1 MSLSL
6 YRLRQI
12 RPVLPLRGRV
22 PFAQTLQRQARQHML
37 LRYCWAGLL
46 LLALP
51 AAAQDAPASATAG
64 PAAPAY
70 SRDTPVE
77 KMTSDPAA
85 AAVLNKDL
93 PGLLTAPEFA
103 IFKSMSL
110 KQLQQASG
118 GDLSEVDV
126 AKAEADLQ
134 ALPAH

>member
-1 MSLSL
+1 
-6 YRLRQI
+6 
-12 RPVLPLRGRV
+12 
-22 PFAQTLQRQARQHML
+22 ML
-37 LRYCWAGLL
+37 LRQCCAGLL
-46 LLALP
+46 LLTLP
-51 AAAQDAPASATAG
+51 AAAQDAPASAPASTTTTASQ
-64 PAAPAY
+64 PADTTASPPAEPY
-70 SRDTPVE
+70 SRNTPVE
-77 KMTSDPAA
+77 KLASDPAA
-85 AAVLNKDL
+85 VAVLNKDL

>member
-1 MSLSL
+1 
-6 YRLRQI
+6 
-12 RPVLPLRGRV
+12 
-22 PFAQTLQRQARQHML
+22 ML
-37 LRYCWAGLL
+37 LRYCWAGMLL
-46 LLALP
+46 LTLP
-51 AAAQDAPASATAG
+51 AAAQDAPASAPASTTVSAPASATANTPASTTASAPATPAASA
-64 PAAPAY
+64 PAAPY
-70 SRDTPVE
+70 SRNTPVE
-77 KMTSDPAA
+77 KLTSDPAA
-85 AAVLNKDL
+85 VAVLNKDL

>member
-1 MSLSL
+1 
-6 YRLRQI
+6 
-12 RPVLPLRGRV
+12 
-22 PFAQTLQRQARQHML
+22 ML
-37 LRYCWAGLL
+37 FKQCCAGLL
-46 LLALP
+46 LLTLP
-51 AAAQDAPASATAG
+51 AAAQDAPASVPADTKPGTPAG
-64 PAAPAY
+64 AAAGGPAY

-77 KMTSDPAA
+77 KLATDPAA
-85 AAVLNKDL
+85 VAVLNKDL
-93 PGLLTAPEFA
+93 PGLLTAPEFS

>member
-1 MSLSL
+1 
-6 YRLRQI
+6 
-12 RPVLPLRGRV
+12 
-22 PFAQTLQRQARQHML
+22 ML

-51 AAAQDAPASATAG
+51 AAAQDAPASAPASTAASTTAS
-64 PAAPAY
+64 PAAPAN

-85 AAVLNKDL
+85 VAVLNKDL

>member
-1 MSLSL
+1 
-6 YRLRQI
+6 
-12 RPVLPLRGRV
+12 
-22 PFAQTLQRQARQHML
+22 ML
-37 LRYCWAGLL
+37 LRYCWTGLL
-46 LLALP
+46 LLTLP
-51 AAAQDAPASATAG
+51 AAAQDAPASTAASA
-64 PAAPAY
+64 PASAAASTPAPAY

-85 AAVLNKDL
+85 VAVLNKDL
-93 PGLLTAPEFA
+93 PGLLTAPEFT

>member
-1 MSLSL
+1 
-6 YRLRQI
+6 
-12 RPVLPLRGRV
+12 
-22 PFAQTLQRQARQHML
+22 ML
-37 LRYCWAGLL
+37 LKQCCAGLL
-46 LLALP
+46 LLTSP
-51 AAAQDAPASATAG
+51 AAAQDAPASAPASTTTSAPASA
-64 PAAPAY
+64 PAAAY

-77 KMTSDPAA
+77 KLASDPAA
-85 AAVLNKDL
+85 VAVLNKDL
-93 PGLLTAPEFA
+93 PGLLTAPEFT

>member
-1 MSLSL
+1 
-6 YRLRQI
+6 
-12 RPVLPLRGRV
+12 
-22 PFAQTLQRQARQHML
+22 ML

-46 LLALP
+46 LLTLP
-51 AAAQDAPASATAG
+51 AAAQDAPASAPAGTAAST
-64 PAAPAY
+64 PASTTASTPAPPY

-85 AAVLNKDL
+85 VAVLNKDL

>member
-1 MSLSL
+1 
-6 YRLRQI
+6 
-12 RPVLPLRGRV
+12 
-22 PFAQTLQRQARQHML
+22 ML
-37 LRYCWAGLL
+37 LRYGWAGLL
-46 LLALP
+46 LLTLP
-51 AAAQDAPASATAG
+51 AAAQDAPASSPVSAPASATAST
-64 PAAPAY
+64 PASTTASAPTTPTASAPATPTAGAPAPAY
-70 SRDTPVE
+70 SRNTPVE

-85 AAVLNKDL
+85 VAVLNKDL

-126 AKAEADLQ
+126 AKAESDLQ

>member
-1 MSLSL
+1 
-6 YRLRQI
+6 
-12 RPVLPLRGRV
+12 
-22 PFAQTLQRQARQHML
+22 ML

-46 LLALP
+46 LLTLP
-51 AAAQDAPASATAG
+51 AAAQDAPAT
-64 PAAPAY
+64 APASTTANTPASTTTTAPAPPY

-85 AAVLNKDL
+85 VAVLNKDL

-134 ALPAH
+134 ALPTH

>member
-1 MSLSL
+1 
-6 YRLRQI
+6 
-12 RPVLPLRGRV
+12 
-22 PFAQTLQRQARQHML
+22 ML
-37 LRYCWAGLL
+37 LRYCWTGLL
-46 LLALP
+46 LLTLP
-51 AAAQDAPASATAG
+51 AAAQDAPASTAASA
-64 PAAPAY
+64 PASAPASTTVSPPVPAY

-85 AAVLNKDL
+85 VAVLNKDL

>member
-1 MSLSL
+1 
-6 YRLRQI
+6 
-12 RPVLPLRGRV
+12 
-22 PFAQTLQRQARQHML
+22 ML

-51 AAAQDAPASATAG
+51 AAAQDAPASAPASTAASTTAG

-85 AAVLNKDL
+85 VAVLNKDL

>member
-1 MSLSL
+1 
-6 YRLRQI
+6 
-12 RPVLPLRGRV
+12 
-22 PFAQTLQRQARQHML
+22 ML
-37 LRYCWAGLL
+37 LKQCCAGLL
-46 LLALP
+46 LLTLP
-51 AAAQDAPASATAG
+51 AVAEDAPVSAPASTTTAASLPASATASPPANTAAS

-70 SRDTPVE
+70 SRNTPVE
-77 KMTSDPAA
+77 KLVSDPAA
-85 AAVLNKDL
+85 VAVLNKDL

>member
-1 MSLSL
+1 
-6 YRLRQI
+6 
-12 RPVLPLRGRV
+12 
-22 PFAQTLQRQARQHML
+22 ML
-37 LRYCWAGLL
+37 LKQCCAGLL
-46 LLALP
+46 LLTLP
-51 AAAQDAPASATAG
+51 AAAEDAPVSAPASTTTAASPPANTAASPPANTAAS

-70 SRDTPVE
+70 SRNTPVE
-77 KMTSDPAA
+77 KLVSDPAA
-85 AAVLNKDL
+85 VAVLNKDL

>member
-1 MSLSL
+1 
-6 YRLRQI
+6 
-12 RPVLPLRGRV
+12 
-22 PFAQTLQRQARQHML
+22 ML
-37 LRYCWAGLL
+37 LKQCCAGLL
-46 LLALP
+46 LLTLP
-51 AAAQDAPASATAG
+51 AAAQDAPASAPANTPASAPASA
-64 PAAPAY
+64 PAAAY

-77 KMTSDPAA
+77 KLASDPAA
-85 AAVLNKDL
+85 VAVLNKDL
-93 PGLLTAPEFA
+93 PGLLTAPEFT

>member
-1 MSLSL
+1 
-6 YRLRQI
+6 
-12 RPVLPLRGRV
+12 
-22 PFAQTLQRQARQHML
+22 
-37 LRYCWAGLL
+37 LL
-46 LLALP
+46 LLTLP
-51 AAAQDAPASATAG
+51 AAAQDAPAGAPASTTAG
-64 PAAPAY
+64 PSAAAY

-85 AAVLNKDL
+85 VAVLNKDL

-118 GDLSEVDV
+118 GDLSEVDL

>member
-1 MSLSL
+1 
-6 YRLRQI
+6 
-12 RPVLPLRGRV
+12 
-22 PFAQTLQRQARQHML
+22 ML
-37 LRYCWAGLL
+37 LRYCWIGLL
-46 LLALP
+46 LLTLP
-51 AAAQDAPASATAG
+51 AAAQDAPASTAASA
-64 PAAPAY
+64 PASAPASTTVSPPVPAY

-85 AAVLNKDL
+85 VAVLNKDL
-93 PGLLTAPEFA
+93 PGLLTAPEFT

-110 KQLQQASG
+110 KQLQRASG

>member
-1 MSLSL
+1 
-6 YRLRQI
+6 
-12 RPVLPLRGRV
+12 
-22 PFAQTLQRQARQHML
+22 ML
-37 LRYCWAGLL
+37 LRYGWAGLL
-46 LLALP
+46 LLTLP
-51 AAAQDAPASATAG
+51 AAAQDAPASSPVSAPASATAST
-64 PAAPAY
+64 PASTTASAPATPTASAPATPTASAPAPAY
-70 SRDTPVE
+70 SRNTPVE

-85 AAVLNKDL
+85 VAVLNKDL

>member
-1 MSLSL
+1 
-6 YRLRQI
+6 
-12 RPVLPLRGRV
+12 
-22 PFAQTLQRQARQHML
+22 ML
-37 LRYCWAGLL
+37 LRYGWAGLL
-46 LLALP
+46 LLTLP
-51 AAAQDAPASATAG
+51 AAAQDAPASSPVSAPASATAST
-64 PAAPAY
+64 PASTTASAPATPTASAPATPTAGAPAPAY
-70 SRDTPVE
+70 SRNTPVE

-85 AAVLNKDL
+85 VAVLNKDL

>member
-1 MSLSL
+1 
-6 YRLRQI
+6 
-12 RPVLPLRGRV
+12 
-22 PFAQTLQRQARQHML
+22 ML
-37 LRYCWAGLL
+37 LRSCCTGLL
-46 LLALP
+46 LLTLP
-51 AAAQDAPASATAG
+51 AAAEDAPASSPAIAPASVAASAPASATATANTAA
-64 PAAPAY
+64 PAAPY

-77 KMTSDPAA
+77 KLASDPAA
-85 AAVLNKDL
+85 VAVLNKDL

-126 AKAEADLQ
+126 AKAESDLQ

>member
-1 MSLSL
+1 
-6 YRLRQI
+6 
-12 RPVLPLRGRV
+12 
-22 PFAQTLQRQARQHML
+22 ML
-37 LRYCWAGLL
+37 LRYCWTGLL
-46 LLALP
+46 LLTLP
-51 AAAQDAPASATAG
+51 AAAQDAPASTAASA
-64 PAAPAY
+64 PASAPASTTASPPVPAY

-85 AAVLNKDL
+85 VAVLNKDL
-93 PGLLTAPEFA
+93 PGLLTAAEFT

>member
-1 MSLSL
+1 
-6 YRLRQI
+6 
-12 RPVLPLRGRV
+12 
-22 PFAQTLQRQARQHML
+22 ML
-37 LRYCWAGLL
+37 LRYGWAGLL
-46 LLALP
+46 LLTLP
-51 AAAQDAPASATAG
+51 AAAQDAPASSPASTTASAPT
-64 PAAPAY
+64 PASTTASPPAPAY

-85 AAVLNKDL
+85 VAVLNKDL

-110 KQLQQASG
+110 KLLQQASG

-126 AKAEADLQ
+126 AKAVADLL

>member
-1 MSLSL
+1 MF
-6 YRLRQI
+6 LRQ
-12 RPVLPLRGRV
+12 
-22 PFAQTLQRQARQHML
+22 
-37 LRYCWAGLL
+37 CCAGLL
-46 LLALP
+46 LLTLP
-51 AAAQDAPASATAG
+51 AAAQDAPASAPAGTTASAAATA
-64 PAAPAY
+64 PASAAPTVPAQPY

-77 KMTSDPAA
+77 KLASDPAA
-85 AAVLNKDL
+85 VAVLNKDL

-126 AKAEADLQ
+126 AKAESDLQ

>member
-1 MSLSL
+1 
-6 YRLRQI
+6 
-12 RPVLPLRGRV
+12 
-22 PFAQTLQRQARQHML
+22 ML
-37 LRYCWAGLL
+37 LRYGWAGLL
-46 LLALP
+46 LLTLP
-51 AAAQDAPASATAG
+51 AAAQDAPASSPVSAPASATAST
-64 PAAPAY
+64 PASTTASAPATPTASAPATPTAGEPAPAY
-70 SRDTPVE
+70 SRNTPVE

-85 AAVLNKDL
+85 VAVLNKDL